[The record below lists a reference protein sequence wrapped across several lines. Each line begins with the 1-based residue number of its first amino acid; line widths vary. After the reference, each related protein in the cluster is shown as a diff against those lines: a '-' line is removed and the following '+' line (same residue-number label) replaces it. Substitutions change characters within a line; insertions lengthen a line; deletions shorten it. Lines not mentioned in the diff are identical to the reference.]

1 MCLGGANPL
10 PKAMKIAFG
19 RFLHARSTA
28 VKLMV
33 FRGGLVT
40 PFHLGQPN
48 RPPPAKKGLGAAL
61 GRLQTKQVGDKEK
74 GKEGRN
80 SKRPSER

>member
-1 MCLGGANPL
+1 MFLGRAKPF
-10 PKAMKIAFG
+10 PKAMKFAFG

-48 RPPPAKKGLGAAL
+48 RPLPAKKGSGCSIREIANKAS
-61 GRLQTKQVGDKEK
+61 GDKEK

>member
-1 MCLGGANPL
+1 
-10 PKAMKIAFG
+10 MKIAFG

-48 RPPPAKKGLGAAL
+48 RPPLAKKGLGAAL
-61 GRLQTKQVGDKEK
+61 GRLQTKQVGIKKKGRKEEIPK
-74 GKEGRN
+74 DQA
-80 SKRPSER
+80 SDSEESVTNRRV

>member
-1 MCLGGANPL
+1 MQRKVAPA
-10 PKAMKIAFG
+10 PVQ
-19 RFLHARSTA
+19 RSTA

-40 PFHLGQPN
+40 SPFHLGQP
-48 RPPPAKKGLGAAL
+48 PPPLAKKGLGAAL

-74 GKEGRN
+74 GKEVRLNGN
-80 SKRPSER
+80 SAGPSDSN